1 MKKLIILG
9 LLTGSLFAQS
19 ALETRISVMK
29 DLEAAMATVQK
40 GYLYNN
46 LHIVEQGAKLLK
58 LHAKDVKSFEI
69 ATDGSSFD
77 AKQYAV
83 NEASAITS
91 LANDM
96 VDSFK
101 DGKKAKSMIAYQNT
115 LNRCV
120 TCHKI
125 VRKW

>member
-9 LLTGSLFAQS
+9 LLGVSLYGQS
-19 ALETRISVMK
+19 ALDQRISVMK
-29 DLEAAMATVQK
+29 DLEKAMATVQK

-46 LHIVEQGAKLLK
+46 LNIVKNGADQLK
-58 LHAKDVKSFEI
+58 EHAKDVKSFEV
-69 ATDGSSFD
+69 ASTGSNFD
-77 AKQYAV
+77 AKQYAI

-101 DGKKAKSMIAYQNT
+101 KGEKSKSMIAYQNT

>member
-9 LLTGSLFAQS
+9 LLASSLFAQ
-19 ALETRISVMK
+19 AAVEKRISVMK
-29 DLEAAMATVQK
+29 DLEKAMATVQK

-46 LHIVEQGAKLLK
+46 LSIVKNGADQLK

-69 ATDGSSFD
+69 VTDGSSFD
-77 AKQYAV
+77 AKQYAI

-96 VDSFK
+96 IDSFK
-101 DGKKAKSMIAYQNT
+101 KGEKSKSMIAYQNT

>member
-9 LLTGSLFAQS
+9 LLAGSLFAQS

-29 DLEAAMATVQK
+29 DLETAMATVQK

-46 LHIVEQGAKLLK
+46 LNIVKNGADQLK

-69 ATDGSSFD
+69 VTDGSSFD

-96 VDSFK
+96 IDSFK
-101 DGKKAKSMIAYQNT
+101 KGHKAKSMIAYQNT

>member
-9 LLTGSLFAQS
+9 LLASSLFAQS
-19 ALETRISVMK
+19 ALEKRMHVMK
-29 DLEAAMATVQK
+29 NLEQAMATVQK

-46 LHIVEQGAKLLK
+46 LAIVTKGANKLK
-58 LHAKDVKSFEI
+58 MHAADVKSFEV

-77 AKQYAV
+77 AQQYAI

-101 DGKKAKSMIAYQNT
+101 KGQKSKSMIAYQNT

>member
-9 LLTGSLFAQS
+9 LLSMSLFGQT
-19 ALETRISVMK
+19 ALEKRIHVMK
-29 DLEAAMATVQK
+29 NLEEAMATVQK

-46 LHIVEQGAKLLK
+46 LHIVTQGAEKLK
-58 LHAKDVKSFEI
+58 MHAADVKSFEVE
-69 ATDGSSFD
+69 TTGSSFD
-77 AKQYAV
+77 AKQYAI

-101 DGKKAKSMIAYQNT
+101 KGQKAKSMIAYQNT

>member
-9 LLTGSLFAQS
+9 LLAGSLFAQT
-19 ALETRISVMK
+19 ALQERISVMK
-29 DLEAAMATVQK
+29 DLETAMATVQK

-46 LHIVEQGAKLLK
+46 LNIVKNGADQLK

-69 ATDGSSFD
+69 VTDGSNFD

-96 VDSFK
+96 IDSFK
-101 DGKKAKSMIAYQNT
+101 KGEKSKSMIAYQNT

>member
-9 LLTGSLFAQS
+9 LLGVSLFGQT
-19 ALETRISVMK
+19 ALEKRIEVMK
-29 DLEAAMATVQK
+29 SLETAMATVQK

-46 LHIVEQGAKLLK
+46 LSIVQDGADQLK
-58 LHAKDVKSFEI
+58 AHAKDVKSFEI
-69 ATDGSSFD
+69 ASTGSNFD
-77 AKQYAV
+77 AKQYAI

-101 DGKKAKSMIAYQNT
+101 KGEKAKSMTAYQNT

>member
-9 LLTGSLFAQS
+9 LLASSLFAQS
-19 ALETRISVMK
+19 ALEKRINVMK
-29 DLEAAMATVQK
+29 DLEKAMATVQK

-46 LHIVEQGAKLLK
+46 LHIVQKGANELK
-58 LHAKDVKSFEI
+58 LHAQDVKSFEV
-69 ATDGSSFD
+69 ATNGTSFD
-77 AKQYAV
+77 AKQYAI

-101 DGKKAKSMIAYQNT
+101 KGHKSKSMIAYQNT

>member
-9 LLTGSLFAQS
+9 LLGVSLYGQS
-19 ALETRISVMK
+19 ALDQRISVMK
-29 DLEAAMATVQK
+29 DLEKAMATVQK

-46 LHIVEQGAKLLK
+46 LNIVKNGADQLK
-58 LHAKDVKSFEI
+58 EHAKDVKSFEV
-69 ATDGSSFD
+69 ASTGSNFD
-77 AKQYAV
+77 AKQYAI

-101 DGKKAKSMIAYQNT
+101 KGEKSKSMIAYQNT
-115 LNRCV
+115 LNRCI

>member
-9 LLTGSLFAQS
+9 LLGVSLFAQTN
-19 ALETRISVMK
+19 LEKRMHVMK
-29 DLEAAMATVQK
+29 NLEQAMATVQK

-46 LHIVEQGAKLLK
+46 LNIVTTGANKLK
-58 LHAKDVKSFEI
+58 MHAQDVKSFEI
-69 ATDGSSFD
+69 ATTGSSFD
-77 AKQYAV
+77 AQQYAV

-101 DGKKAKSMIAYQNT
+101 KGHKAKSMIAYQNT